1 MRNWQTAGWST
12 ADGRGHHKDKEDP
25 KRPAMPY
32 PNDVVDE
39 RSDEHRV
46 ELEVV
51 VLQDVL
57 RQDKS
62 KGQQQLQKLLSAST
76 QYKQSG
82 DNYRRREE

>member
-1 MRNWQTAGWST
+1 
-12 ADGRGHHKDKEDP
+12 
-25 KRPAMPY
+25 MPY

-39 RSDEHRV
+39 RGDEHGV